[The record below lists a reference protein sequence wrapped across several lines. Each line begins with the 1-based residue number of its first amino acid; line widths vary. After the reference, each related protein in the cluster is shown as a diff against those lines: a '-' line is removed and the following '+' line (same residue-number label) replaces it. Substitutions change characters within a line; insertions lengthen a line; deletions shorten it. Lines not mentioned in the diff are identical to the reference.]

1 VKRALAVLA
10 ATAAVALAPPVS
22 AQEPP
27 GVQLFLTKQTPL
39 ATADQPLRITVAA
52 RNRTDR
58 PLRNLTLSVAVHSPV
73 RSRSEYAQFLEA
85 GPTSALV
92 ARTSAVPGRIGPG
105 GLRHLPEVELR
116 LRDLA
121 ALGDSA
127 LYPVT
132 VQLQSAGSQV
142 AVLSSVLV
150 FIVEEPLTPLLVSVS
165 FVLDAPVR
173 VRPDGTFVDDS
184 LERQVQPPDGRLQAI
199 VSALE
204 AVPGVNVTLVVSPVL
219 LEQLQAMRD
228 GYRVAE
234 AGGARD
240 VPAEAE
246 PAVAAGLLLDRI
258 REVARQPE
266 IQVVALPYASPSVP
280 ALVHADLESD
290 LGPQIRRG
298 REAVAAQLGKEP
310 HAAVF
315 RPPGSALTASSLLPL
330 AEALTAEVGTLPALL
345 LDGDVLPP
353 PPPDPLTPPAT
364 AEIEMEPTAEVVR
377 AIGSDPL
384 VEARTRSLPDDP
396 ILQAHHTLGE
406 LSAIYFEQPGVPR
419 GAALVFGEN
428 DAPRAGFLRSL
439 LRGIQGEPGAA
450 WLRPVTASRLLE
462 SDQPP
467 PDRRELDNAATRPS
481 PLAGSFT
488 SELAASRDAVDA
500 LDSMAD
506 QPELI
511 GNLDRM
517 LLLSESRY
525 LARYQDVRLA
535 YLDTTRSAVR
545 TEFGKVHLPE
555 ATAITLTSRTGRIP
569 LTLRSDAGYP
579 VQLVLSLRAPGLELI
594 GGPSRD
600 ITLDRPIQTFVF
612 PARAQRTGRFPVEV
626 RLGTPD
632 GTAVGDTEIVVRS
645 TAYNRIALVVTIGA
659 ALFLA
664 VWWGRRFL
672 SRTKT

>member
-1 VKRALAVLA
+1 VKRVLAVLA
-10 ATAAVALAPPVS
+10 TTVVVALAPPVS
-22 AQEPP
+22 AQETPD
-27 GVQLFLTKQTPL
+27 VQLFLTKQTPS
-39 ATADQPLRITVAA
+39 ATADQPLRIAVAA

-73 RSRSEYAQFLEA
+73 RSRSEYDQFLEA

-105 GLRHLPEVELR
+105 GLQRLPAMELD
-116 LRDLA
+116 LGDLA

-142 AVLSSVLV
+142 AVLSTVLV
-150 FIVEEPLTPLLVSVS
+150 FIVEEPLTPLLVSIS

-173 VRPDGTFVDDS
+173 VQPDGTFVDDS

-204 AVPGVNVTLVVSPVL
+204 AVPGVNITLAVSPVL

-240 VPAEAE
+240 VPADAE
-246 PAVAAGLLLDRI
+246 TAVAAGLLLDRI

-266 IQVVALPYASPSVP
+266 VQVVALPYASPSVP

-298 REAVAAQLGKEP
+298 RETVAILLGKEP
-310 HAAVF
+310 HPAVF
-315 RPPGSALTASSLLPL
+315 RPPGSALTSSSLPPL
-330 AEALTAEVGTLPALL
+330 AEALTGEVGTLPALL

-364 AEIEMEPTAEVVR
+364 AEIEIEGTTSTAR
-377 AIGSDPL
+377 AIGSDPV
-384 VEARTRSLPDDP
+384 VEGRTTSLPDDP
-396 ILQAHHTLGE
+396 ILQAHRTLGE

-428 DAPRAGFLRSL
+428 DAPRAGFLRTL
-439 LRGIQGEPGAA
+439 LRGIQGESGVA

-467 PDRRELDNAATRPS
+467 PDRRELAEAARPS
-481 PLAGSFT
+481 PLAGQFT
-488 SELAASRDAVDA
+488 TELAASRDAVDA

-525 LARYQDVRLA
+525 LARYQDVRLD
-535 YLDTTRSAVR
+535 YLGTTRSAVR
-545 TEFGKVHLPE
+545 TEFDKVHLPE

-569 LTLRSDAGYP
+569 LTLRSDAAYP

-600 ITLDRPIQTFVF
+600 ITLARPIQTFVF